1 MKKILLIAFCT
12 TLLITAASA
21 GANRPLA
28 NENKTGLYARSIEQ
42 VLRLSPDD
50 IDLAT
55 AVLIISEQWSDNVQ
69 GRKYQTMID
78 DMAAE
83 LRKRLDEKTIPLNHQ
98 AIPVINDYLFNELG
112 FKSDS
117 DSNNPDNL
125 FLDTVLDNKRG
136 YCLSLSVL
144 YLAMGERLGLPLYGV
159 VVPTHFFVRYDDGRV
174 RFNIEAT
181 SKGGYANDKHYIDKF
196 KIPPGNSGIY
206 LQNLDKRQTLGCFFN
221 NLGNSYSSA
230 GNTKMALAA
239 FETAVEI
246 NPLLP
251 ESRTNL
257 GNIYLKLERTDDAIS
272 QYKAALEINEDDS
285 KTHNNLGNAYLKK
298 GSFDDAVSEYSRSIR
313 LESNFVDA
321 YKGLAYAY
329 SKQDMFSQALS
340 SLKDAAVLAPK
351 DSDIYTLFGDIYCR
365 TDDYDEAIHQYKKA
379 LDIKPDLS
387 TAYYGLGLCYNKLDQ
402 PDDEIK
408 AYRKALSI
416 DPQMTAALINLGNAY
431 FNKKKYDSAVE
442 EYKKAARLKPDSGT
456 IHYNIAAAYHNKGYY
471 DKAAVEYEKAIE
483 LDPQMADAHNGLA
496 FAYYKLKDYESAWQH
511 IKKAEF
517 LGAKISPDL
526 LSAIKENL
534 P

>member
-1 MKKILLIAFCT
+1 MKKILPITFCIC
-12 TLLITAASA
+12 LLITGASL
-21 GANRPLA
+21 GQSRPLA
-28 NENKTGLYARSIEQ
+28 NENKSGLYARSIEQ
-42 VLRLSPDD
+42 VLRLSADD

-69 GRKYQTMID
+69 GRKYVSQLD
-78 DMAAE
+78 DMAVE
-83 LRKRLDEKTIPLNHQ
+83 IRNRLDAKNIPYNHQ

-112 FKSDS
+112 FKSDP

-159 VVPTHFFVRYDDGRV
+159 VVPSHFFVRYDDGKV
-174 RFNIEAT
+174 QFNIEAT
-181 SKGGYANDKHYIDKF
+181 SKGGYADDKHYIDKF
-196 KIPPGNSGIY
+196 KIPSGNSGIY
-206 LQNLDKRQTLGCFFN
+206 LQSLDKRQTLGCFFN

-230 GNTKMALAA
+230 GNTKMSQVA

-257 GNIYLKLERTDDAIS
+257 GNIYLKLNRAEDAIS
-272 QYKAALEINEDDS
+272 QYKAALEINADDS
-285 KTHNNLGNAYLKK
+285 KTHSNLGNAYLKE
-298 GSFDDAVSEYSRSIR
+298 GSFDDAVSEYNRSIK
-313 LESNFVDA
+313 LEPAFVDA
-321 YKGLAYAY
+321 YKNLAYAY
-329 SKQDMFSQALS
+329 CKQEMFSQALS
-340 SLKDAAVLAPK
+340 CLKDAVVLAPK
-351 DSDIYTLFGDIYCR
+351 DSAIYSQFGDVYCQIG
-365 TDDYDEAIHQYKKA
+365 DYDEAIHQYKKA
-379 LDIKPDLS
+379 LGIKPDLS

-408 AYRKALSI
+408 AYRKAVSI
-416 DPQMTAALINLGNAY
+416 DPRMTAALVNLGNAY
-431 FNKKKYDSAVE
+431 FNKKKYDSAIE
-442 EYKKAARLKPDSGT
+442 EYKKAVRIKPDNGT
-456 IHYNIAAAYHNKGYY
+456 VHYNIAAAYHNKGYF

-483 LDPQMADAHNGLA
+483 IDPQMADAHNGLA

-511 IKKAEF
+511 IKKAEA